1 MSYNGYLL
9 KVGGSSGLNFPFKF
23 MKAESYDA
31 ILNAQ
36 DLDSDRNAIGYLK
49 RNVLDHVA
57 GQITF
62 KTPPMW
68 NDDFEEMMNLFRSH
82 YISKF
87 IEDNINP
94 ERKLIIEAFY
104 PEINGYHQG
113 EFYLVTPK
121 PQIDWVKSTENRLHY
136 LPMQI
141 ELIQY

>member
-1 MSYNGYLL
+1 MAYNGYLL
-9 KVGGSSGLNFPFKF
+9 KIGGSSGVSFPFKF

-31 ILNAQ
+31 TLNAQ
-36 DLDSDRNAIGYLK
+36 DLDSDRNANGYLE
-49 RNVLDHVA
+49 RFVLDHVA

-68 NDDFEEMMNLFRSH
+68 NDDFDEMISLFRSH

-87 IEDNINP
+87 IENNINP

-104 PEINGYHQG
+104 PEINGYYQG

-121 PQIDWVKSTENRLHY
+121 PQIDWLKSTENKLHY